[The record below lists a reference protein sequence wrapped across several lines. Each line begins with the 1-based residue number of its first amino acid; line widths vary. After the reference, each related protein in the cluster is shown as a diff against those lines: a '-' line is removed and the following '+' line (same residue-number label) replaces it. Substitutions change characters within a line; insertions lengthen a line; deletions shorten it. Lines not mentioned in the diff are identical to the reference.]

1 MAPTAARR
9 AEAAAAPPAGRPA
22 TARAARAVRA
32 PPARTSRRGA
42 LRGAAASAA
51 GLLAAGAAA
60 AAAVAAAAAAAA
72 VAAAAA
78 AASASASTADDP
90 RALVAAGMRAFE
102 RGDVAA
108 SLDAFDAALVAA
120 PSMRPYLW
128 QRGLSLY
135 YLGSPED
142 PAPWRE
148 GARQFRDD
156 VAVNPNDTEEAI
168 WAFLCEARLEGA
180 PAARAKFLKVGRDR
194 RPVMR
199 AAVEAF
205 EAGSVPERILV
216 AAGGDGEGH
225 DGFYAR
231 LYVGLWHESEG
242 DVGAARAAL
251 EAAAATAYARG
262 SGDYMAALAR
272 VHCRQRGWAAPA

>member
-1 MAPTAARR
+1 MAPIAAART
-9 AEAAAAPPAGRPA
+9 EAGATAAGRPA
-22 TARAARAVRA
+22 AGRSARAARGARA
-32 PPARTSRRGA
+32 PPARASRRGA
-42 LRGAAASAA
+42 LGGAAASA
-51 GLLAAGAAA
+51 GGVLAAG
-60 AAAVAAAAAAAA
+60 AAAAA

-78 AASASASTADDP
+78 AASDSAASAADDP

-108 SLDAFDAALVAA
+108 SLAAFDAALAAA

-156 VAVNPNDTEEAI
+156 AAVNPNDTEEAI

-180 PAARAKFLKVGRDR
+180 PAARAEFLKVGRDR

-205 EAGSVPERILV
+205 EAGSAPEQILA
-216 AAGGDGEGH
+216 AAGGDAEGH

-231 LYVGLWHESEG
+231 LYVGLWHEAEG
-242 DVGAARAAL
+242 DARAARAAL

-262 SGDYMAALAR
+262 SDDYMAALAR